1 MNVPGPADDIVS
13 KITGV
18 TGKWT
23 SFTAF
28 GSFCV
33 YLLGYLALR
42 FQLSAYGVAT
52 NLDVWDERYLF
63 AGSRFLVYL
72 VSSVPN
78 VLLIVIVVWIAVF
91 LLSRVLPVHLRSRIT
106 AGVQVWAGQP
116 NSLPLLGTLLAVA
129 LIQLVMR
136 KCFVLGNLLFRQDLH
151 AIRMD

>member
-1 MNVPGPADDIVS
+1 MTHTSGDPFSLRGMNVPGPADDIVS

-33 YLLGYLALR
+33 YLLGYRALR
-42 FQLSAYGVAT
+42 FQLSAHGVAT

-63 AGSRFLVYL
+63 AGSRFL

-91 LLSRVLPVHLRSRIT
+91 LLSRVLPAHLRSRIT
-106 AGVQVWAGQP
+106 AGVLVFTGQP

-129 LIQLVMR
+129 
-136 KCFVLGNLLFRQDLH
+136 
-151 AIRMD
+151 